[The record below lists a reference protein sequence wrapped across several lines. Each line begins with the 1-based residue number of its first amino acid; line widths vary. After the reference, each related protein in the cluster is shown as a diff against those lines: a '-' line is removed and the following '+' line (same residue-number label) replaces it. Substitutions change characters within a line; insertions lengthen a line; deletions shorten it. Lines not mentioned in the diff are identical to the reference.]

1 MRWSK
6 KEKNI
11 LALAYFVRYGYIA
24 LMFALIFILGLLQ
37 LSVVAK
43 YFFFIA
49 IIIYGAYYLVGRKL
63 KFKHLYCAM
72 QNAYRQEMTPRNSGT
87 YPWCMERDIIC
98 IGVIFIGLGALG
110 ILALLFFD

>member
-24 LMFALIFILGLLQ
+24 LMFALIFIMGLLQ
-37 LSVVAK
+37 LRTVAK
-43 YFFFIA
+43 YFFCIA
-49 IIIYGAYYLVGRKL
+49 IILDGVYYLVGRKL

-72 QNAYRQEMTPRNSGT
+72 QNAYHQEMTPHNSGN
-87 YPWCMERDIIC
+87 YPSRMERDIFL
-98 IGVIFIGLGALG
+98 IGILFIGLGTLG
-110 ILALLFFD
+110 ILALLFL